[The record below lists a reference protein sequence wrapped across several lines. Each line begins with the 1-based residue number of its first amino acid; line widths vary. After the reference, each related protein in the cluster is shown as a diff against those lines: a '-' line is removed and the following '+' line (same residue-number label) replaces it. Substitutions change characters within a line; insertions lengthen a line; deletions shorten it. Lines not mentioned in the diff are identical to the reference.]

1 MAKEDSRSY
10 SSDEID
16 KLIAEGKAWPTRKRA
31 PTIDLDED
39 FWDLVE
45 RQLSSRERKASVHL
59 RIDPEVLSAFKEDG
73 PGHLTRMAKVLRA
86 YVDAK
91 AKKAS

>member
-10 SSDEID
+10 SGEEID
-16 KLIAEGKAWPTRKRA
+16 RLIAEGKAWPTRKNA
-31 PTIDLDED
+31 PAIDLDES

-45 RQLSSRERKASVHL
+45 RQLSSSQRKASVHL
-59 RIDPEVLSAFKEDG
+59 RIDPKVLSAFKEDG
-73 PGHLTRMAKVLRA
+73 PGHLTRMAIVLRA
-86 YVDAK
+86 YVEAK